1 MEASMATTSAQSK
14 TDDADLGD
22 LKEQFDTLKSEMK
35 AMTEM
40 LGTTATSKAEGVK
53 DDAIARMELIGSE
66 ARQRVDS
73 IQDEAE
79 RAVLSNPV
87 MALAVSAGVG
97 FIIGAL
103 IRR

>member
-1 MEASMATTSAQSK
+1 MATTSAQSK

>member
-1 MEASMATTSAQSK
+1 MATNLQTKSTGDS
-14 TDDADLGD
+14 DLND
-22 LKEQFDTLKSEMK
+22 LKKQFDTMKSEMK

-40 LGTTATSKAEGVK
+40 LGSTASDKAGTVK

-66 ARQRVDS
+66 ARSRVDEF
-73 IQDEAE
+73 QTDAE
-79 RAVLSNPV
+79 RAVISNPM

-103 IRR
+103 SRR

>member
-1 MEASMATTSAQSK
+1 MATTNAQNKSG
-14 TDDADLGD
+14 DDAGLTDLRD
-22 LKEQFDTLKSEMK
+22 QFDTLKSEMK

-40 LGTTATSKAEGVK
+40 LGTTATTRAEGVK

-66 ARQRVDS
+66 ARHRVDS

-103 IRR
+103 TRR